1 MTYKEENNILLN
13 TTYKEYFYDRWKNK
27 IQPKSIEFIFS
38 PYCDLKCK
46 YCYLN
51 HHYDKQFPINTF
63 NPELSIQ
70 NALKIC
76 EWMVNNHYTPT
87 LNIFSGELFA
97 QESGFKLIK
106 EILDFYE
113 KVPEE
118 DRVKE
123 IIIPTNGTFCADLM
137 KINRVEHLIQQSQ
150 NLNIPMYL
158 SFSIDGKY
166 MDEENRPGVDRYYDR
181 IFDLM
186 SKYDYSVHPMLY
198 SHNIDKWIE
207 NFDWFQSKMNEFNI
221 PWSHM
226 YLLQVRNKEW
236 TREQNYALY
245 NFLRYIIRYS
255 WHKCKE
261 DTTKYFGFLYHPA
274 ERGFNILSWLNSDT
288 NNGYSCSVQHELSI
302 RLNDMKVFPCH
313 RLMYPEFEI
322 GQYNNDMLLEASNVS
337 LGIAI
342 PYIKPKDAP
351 LCSNCDINELCQGGC
366 LGSQYETTK
375 SILTPIPT
383 VCLNYIYIF
392 KALVDGFD
400 EIGVLDKMMERFN
413 DEKKLQINKLRRINI
428 NEL

>member
-13 TTYKEYFYDRWKNK
+13 TIYKEYFYDRWKNK

-123 IIIPTNGTFCADLM
+123 IVIPTNGTFCADLM

-198 SHNIDKWIE
+198 SHNIDQWIE

-236 TREQNYALY
+236 TRE
-245 NFLRYIIRYS
+245 
-255 WHKCKE
+255 
-261 DTTKYFGFLYHPA
+261 
-274 ERGFNILSWLNSDT
+274 
-288 NNGYSCSVQHELSI
+288 
-302 RLNDMKVFPCH
+302 
-313 RLMYPEFEI
+313 
-322 GQYNNDMLLEASNVS
+322 
-337 LGIAI
+337 
-342 PYIKPKDAP
+342 
-351 LCSNCDINELCQGGC
+351 
-366 LGSQYETTK
+366 
-375 SILTPIPT
+375 
-383 VCLNYIYIF
+383 
-392 KALVDGFD
+392 
-400 EIGVLDKMMERFN
+400 
-413 DEKKLQINKLRRINI
+413 
-428 NEL
+428 